1 MSPNHIKLHWAHSK
15 PNFGDCL
22 SPLICEMVSRREV
35 VHANIKKCDLIA
47 AGSLLQRKKEWAWT
61 HKLNVWGTGFIEESA
76 KHKSKHVYHAIR
88 GRFSASLLSNHSITV
103 FGDPGLLADQ
113 LINPTQISK
122 RYEIGIVPHYKDRDL
137 PVIKQLKS
145 THKGV
150 KIIDVF
156 QGPKEVITQ
165 IAQCHAIL
173 SSSLHGLVTADSL
186 DIPNIRIEFS
196 HSIRGGDWKFNDYYS
211 VFGIKPLKIS
221 GDSLTKMADLHSYFE
236 QYNRP
241 RLDDIKEQLY
251 QSFPSI

>member
-1 MSPNHIKLHWAHSK
+1 
-15 PNFGDCL
+15 
-22 SPLICEMVSRREV
+22 MVSRREV
-35 VHANIKKCDLIA
+35 VHAKIKKCDLIA

-76 KHKSKHVYHAIR
+76 KHKSKHAYHAIR
-88 GRFSASLLSNHSITV
+88 GRFSASLLSNHSISV

-241 RLDDIKEQLY
+241 KLDDIKEQLY

>member
-1 MSPNHIKLHWAHSK
+1 
-15 PNFGDCL
+15 
-22 SPLICEMVSRREV
+22 MVSRREV

-156 QGPKEVITQ
+156 QDPKEVITQ